1 MLEGEGS
8 TISYVRNEGLY
19 FEVPYVLEG
28 IQHVYMPDFI
38 VRVKVGE
45 GEEDVLNV
53 VLEVKG
59 YRGESADEKKG
70 AMEACWVPGVNALG
84 EYGTWAFIELNEDD
98 FFSTKTYEELV
109 ACAKGAYEAKLASV
123 IEKMRGQG

>member
-1 MLEGEGS
+1 MLEGEEG
-8 TISYVRNEGLY
+8 TLSYVRNEGLY

-59 YRGESADEKKG
+59 YRGESANEKKH
-70 AMEACWVPGVNALG
+70 AMETCWVPGVNALG

-109 ACAKGAYEAKLASV
+109 ACAKGAYEAKLADA
-123 IEKMRGQG
+123 IEKMGGQG